1 MAYSVTYRLTQG
13 SGGVVETD
21 SSETEAVVRHTRRS
35 DCGYDYPPNSP
46 PIDSL
51 HSNALYEQINI

>member
-13 SGGVVETD
+13 SGGVVDTD
-21 SSETEAVVRHTRRS
+21 TGAVVRHTRRS
-35 DCGYDYPPNSP
+35 DCGYDYPPNYP